1 MPINESKR
9 ERMPD
14 EREGKTYAFRLQ
26 QTTEDGRQETVRL
39 YFTINRL
46 PDGRPGEVF
55 IRAGGQGSFLS
66 GVLDVL
72 GIMISLGLQH
82 GVPIHLIIEKMKGTR
97 FPPASF
103 TGNAI
108 VSNCTSPLD
117 LLARL
122 LESEFVPKEPVNG

>member
-1 MPINESKR
+1 MTAEPPKR
-9 ERMPD
+9 DVMPD
-14 EREGKTYAFRLQ
+14 IRGGDTYAFRLQ
-26 QTTEDGRQETVRL
+26 QTGIDGVPETVRL

-46 PDGRPGEVF
+46 PDGRVGEVF
-55 IRAGGQGSFLS
+55 IKADRQGGFMS

-82 GVPIHLIIEKMKGTR
+82 GVPLTVIIQKMKDTR

-103 TGNAI
+103 TGNGL
-108 VSNCTSPLD
+108 VPNCTSPLD

-122 LESEFVPKEPVNG
+122 LEAKFLTPERG